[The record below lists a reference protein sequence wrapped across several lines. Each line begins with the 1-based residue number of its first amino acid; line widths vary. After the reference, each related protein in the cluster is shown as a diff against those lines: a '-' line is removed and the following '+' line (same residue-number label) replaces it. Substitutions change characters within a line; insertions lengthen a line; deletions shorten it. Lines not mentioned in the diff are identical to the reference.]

1 MTTLARI
8 ALHDLVWTKRIED
21 VAEDLGAPAGTIV
34 AICRENDI
42 PIPPPHY
49 WRMVADGSPTKR
61 RALPTG
67 KFRRNQ
73 LVQIGSRMKPVFNKN
88 RLSTSEVSA
97 NEPIH
102 VAAPVEV
109 TNPVAITIQKELRR
123 SLVGGDVRLRSG
135 LLHIDVGR
143 DSIPRAANL
152 IASLRAAVG
161 ERLWNVAVD
170 TEAGVAVDGETVE
183 LKLSEGYALS
193 PHSPTAAEIRDFRS
207 YGRSIPEHDHIRSGL
222 LQLSITNAAYLG
234 VRQKWADGK
243 RQRIEDVLM
252 SLLEGI
258 ERAAAA
264 LKQRRIER
272 EERERQWAEER
283 RRREEQERLEAIDR
297 VRGAVFKEQ
306 SSAHQEARQLQ
317 AFIEAVKSRLIRGSE
332 HEAEIQEWIAWA
344 EGYVGRMDPLNRG
357 LPILLSDEDALR
369 LRWEY
374 PER

>member
-1 MTTLARI
+1 MTTLTRI
-8 ALHDLVWTKRIED
+8 ALHKLVWTKRMEEVSD
-21 VAEDLGAPAGTIV
+21 DLGASAR
-34 AICRENDI
+34 AIAAVCQENDI
-42 PIPPPHY
+42 PVPPPHY
-49 WRMVADGSPTKR
+49 WRMIANGSPAKR

-73 LVQIGSRMKPVFNKN
+73 LVQIGSHMEPVLNEEEVPT
-88 RLSTSEVSA
+88 STVNS
-97 NEPIH
+97 NEPNPA
-102 VAAPVEV
+102 AAPVEV
-109 TNPVAITIQKELRR
+109 TDPLGITIQKDLRR
-123 SLVGGDVRLRSG
+123 SLVAGDLHLRSG
-135 LLHIDVGR
+135 LIHVDIGR

-152 IASLRAAVG
+152 IARLKSAIA
-161 ERLWNVAVD
+161 ERTWSVAVD
-170 TEAGVAVDGETVE
+170 TKAGVAVDGEKVE

-193 PHSPTAAEIRDFRS
+193 SHTPTAAEIRDFRS

-222 LQLSITNAAYLG
+222 LQFSITNATYLG

-252 SLLEGI
+252 SFLEGI

-317 AFIEAVKSRLIRGSE
+317 AFIEAVKSRLIPGSD

-344 EGYVGRMDPLNRG
+344 EDYVGRMNPLNRG
-357 LPILLSDEDALR
+357 LPILLSEEDALR
-369 LRWEY
+369 LRWQY
-374 PER
+374 PPR